1 MSVKVQVLL
10 LLPALE
16 HAPDHTTSRPLVALN
31 VMTVP
36 VANVAEP
43 APPTRTLM
51 PAGFEVIRS
60 PLRPVAVT
68 VSVAACAGAVTDRA
82 VVRVT
87 PEALAVI
94 VTGVEVATA
103 FVVIAKV
110 AIDVP

>member
-1 MSVKVQVLL
+1 MSVRAQVLA

-16 HAPDHTTSRPLVALN
+16 HAPDHTTSRPLVSLN

-36 VANVAEP
+36 VVNVAEP
-43 APPTRTLM
+43 VPPTITSM

-82 VVRVT
+82 AVRVT
-87 PEALAVI
+87 PAALAVI

-110 AIDVP
+110 AVDVP